1 MQKRFLCH
9 HIIIIKKN
17 NNMKNWVVKV
27 KPLTKKG
34 AENHKEYLL
43 DLNHDSHSLT
53 SNIEHLSG
61 DFDKIMEENDQ
72 LMLVRHKNN
81 KGGRPPKNVGRSI
94 VFSLPKEI
102 KPSPE
107 IWKKV
112 VDGALEEVSKL
123 TGEKKE
129 DLSHFAVLHEEPTKN
144 SHIHLLMTQNP
155 NGLYN
160 KRLTNKG
167 VITAC
172 KIAFNRVI
180 KEEMNLSPANHIPE
194 KTNVRDL
201 PLWMTRKNKKAEQ
214 LKEIEEQDKQIEHKN
229 HEIRIKQ
236 GTVNLIDE
244 DIKLKNGILDTL
256 TAGIAKQHKQVNKW
270 IKSGLKYIR
279 ESLKGDK
286 ATAEA
291 VETLENEPN
300 VKNSLKDGFYNKLEK
315 DSKNPEINN
324 VRSDIQNCSSCGKV
338 TFTGSICMSCD
349 SKNIEKEIEKDKK
362 KRKNSRGPKPKPF

>member
-1 MQKRFLCH
+1 MSSYNYN
-9 HIIIIKKN
+9 KKN

-180 KEEMNLSPANHIPE
+180 KEEMNLSNKIHIPE
-194 KTNVRDL
+194 KTGKHI
-201 PLWMTRKNKKAEQ
+201 PLWKARADKKRADEKTLEANRLEIAGQLTERVANEFKIQEQISQKITLEAENNDLKAKNTELRKEV
-214 LKEIEEQDKQIEHKN
+214 I
-229 HEIRIKQ
+229 
-236 GTVNLIDE
+236 
-244 DIKLKNGILDTL
+244 
-256 TAGIAKQHKQVNKW
+256 KW

-279 ESLKGDK
+279 KSLLGDK
-286 ATAEA
+286 ATSEA

-300 VKNSLKDGFYNKLEK
+300 VKNSLKDGFYKKLEK

-324 VRSDIQNCSSCGKV
+324 VRSDIQNCSNCGKV
-338 TFTGSICMSCD
+338 TFTGSICISCD